1 MPICAFLPE
10 EMVVDILSRLPA
22 KCLCRF
28 KCVSK
33 SWFALISSP
42 NFAKTHLNRN
52 DKPKRVFLVSDY
64 FYSIDCT
71 EASNNDDV
79 IAMKLDYPLIKDKDP
94 NLVTDIVASCNG
106 LLLVVLNNLNKR
118 DDYPMYLCNPS
129 TREFK
134 KLPDY
139 NFRFCMYG
147 LGYDSSMDNYKD
159 TFVVVH
165 SLKTSSWRRR
175 WIQDFPYDNSF
186 LLPCSGVFVNGS
198 IHWLTNRALDHS
210 PVIVAFDV
218 ADEKFRDVL
227 LPNSHGIL
235 LPAKAHA
242 PSGLGVLGGCL
253 FCYKEHDYAV
263 QFDIWVMEEY
273 GVTESWTK
281 FTIYIP
287 DNMYNLEPLCVP
299 LDNELLL
306 KLYDEEMDEDEKIE
320 EDILVMYNV
329 KEKRLR
335 YIMVDGIPLN
345 GYQKLAVTYV
355 ESIVSPYFYCGIDRK
370 ELSTMTDTI
379 STLGAL
385 CSLIL
390 DWPSVFLFFSFFFF
404 ISLDIGYRFIDIIVK

>member
-1 MPICAFLPE
+1 
-10 EMVVDILSRLPA
+10 MVVDILSRLPA

-42 NFAKTHLNRN
+42 NFAKTHLSRN
-52 DKPKRVFLVSDY
+52 DKPEKVFLVSD
-64 FYSIDCT
+64 FLYSIDRT
-71 EASNNDDV
+71 EASNNDEV
-79 IAMKLDYPLIKDKDP
+79 IAMKLDFPWIKDTYLLD
-94 NLVTDIVASCNG
+94 DFVASCNG
-106 LLLVVLNNLNKR
+106 LLLVVLNNLNKL
-118 DDYPMYLCNPS
+118 DDSPM
-129 TREFK
+129 
-134 KLPDY
+134 
-139 NFRFCMYG
+139 FCIYG
-147 LGYDSSMDNYKD
+147 LGYDSSMDNYKVVAVSDCKD

-165 SLKTSSWRRR
+165 SLKTSSWRRK

-186 LLPCSGVFVNGS
+186 LLPRSGVFVNGS

-253 FCYKEHDYAV
+253 FCYKEHDYFV
-263 QFDIWVMEEY
+263 QFDVWVMKEY

-287 DNMYNLEPLCVP
+287 DNMYSLRSLCVQ

-306 KLYDEEMDEDEKIE
+306 NLHDEEMDEDEKTE
-320 EDILVMYNV
+320 EDILVMYNF

-335 YIMVDGIPLN
+335 NIMVD
-345 GYQKLAVTYV
+345 A
-355 ESIVSPYFYCGIDRK
+355 FH
-370 ELSTMTDTI
+370 
-379 STLGAL
+379 
-385 CSLIL
+385 
-390 DWPSVFLFFSFFFF
+390 
-404 ISLDIGYRFIDIIVK
+404 